1 VDYHG
6 LQQKKEH
13 FMASDFLSQVLGSV
27 LGGGGGAS
35 GQPGLPGGLGGLGGL
50 GGSLGNLGGLGGM
63 LGNVLGGASSGGTDA
78 GGKGAMLA
86 MLLPLVMQMIQR
98 NGGVGAM
105 LDKFKQQGLGQQVNS
120 WVSTGANQPVSPDA
134 VTNAVGSD
142 EVARMAQQLG
152 VPEDQVAGGL
162 AHILPHVVN
171 HLTPGGD
178 VPADADDTL
187 NASLSS
193 LTQMFGR

>member
-1 VDYHG
+1 
-6 LQQKKEH
+6 
-13 FMASDFLSQVLGSV
+13 MASDFLSQVLGSV
-27 LGGGGGAS
+27 LGGGAS
-35 GQPGLPGGLGGLGGL
+35 GQLDGL

-63 LGNVLGGASSGGTDA
+63 LGNVLGGARSGGADAGGLSAPSA

-86 MLLPLVMQMIQR
+86 MLLPLAMQMIQR
-98 NGGVGAM
+98 NGGIGAM

-120 WVSTGANQPVSPDA
+120 WVSAGANQPVSPDA

-187 NASLSS
+187 NAGLSS